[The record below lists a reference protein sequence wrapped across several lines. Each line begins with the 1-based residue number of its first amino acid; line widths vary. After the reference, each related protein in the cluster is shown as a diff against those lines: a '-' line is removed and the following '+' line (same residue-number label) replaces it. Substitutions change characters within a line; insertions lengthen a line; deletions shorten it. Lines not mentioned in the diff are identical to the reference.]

1 MVTIVRG
8 TKRSHNGALKIA
20 ATIAA
25 MSAYDLH
32 RKTLILQIANN
43 LSDIAYEL
51 AGHMSS
57 DEEKAYGFENNNNE
71 TGIDALLARAATGS
85 ITEKQ
90 FDALVDPISKEKHEL
105 DVAATTNTD
114 ITIEYTISENLDT
127 FRQILESAAGD
138 TEADAPYDNVIIVA
152 NGKNEELL
160 ALIRPFVDNEVVCVG
175 QNAAEFKEAEEN
187 KESKRIIVVNDFSE
201 ESVYNLRYMKKE
213 YKSQNVYPMPHNILL
228 SDATNSGRISSYIAE
243 NLQVDASNVNFA
255 VIDSLR
261 KINNFL
267 FMEKA
272 HDNSDKLKGL
282 KGLSIKKSHKEKI
295 KLYTLPDGSVTVN
308 ETEVKKF
315 LRKPRIDKSIEI
327 DTENLDGAEDI
338 EYEDFGVNEQ
348 YLEDREED
356 LKRTAKAAKKKKS
369 KAASDFEDGED
380 MDRNQKDYLKKQR
393 KEMEQEKKTKKK
405 GGLFGLFG
413 KKDIQEEPAKEELE
427 EEFEEEFIESEP
439 VEDFDDIKDDT
450 YTDEKAE
457 SDAYERDIV
466 LEEVSEMFDG
476 PEDDNEAFENEEVHI
491 SENDVVEE
499 DEHFENIEDDI
510 KENDQDDDFNVEE
523 FKSEVMPERKVAEQV
538 HVDNTVNLP
547 SIELADGE
555 YSADDLLDAM
565 LGRK

>member
-8 TKRSHNGALKIA
+8 TKRSHNGTLKIA

-51 AGHMSS
+51 AGHVFSEDDNS
-57 DEEKAYGFENNNNE
+57 FGIENNNNE
-71 TGIDALLARAATGS
+71 MGIDALLARAAAGN

-105 DVAATTNTD
+105 DVASTTNTD
-114 ITIEYTISENLDT
+114 VTIEYTVSENLDT
-127 FRQILESAAGD
+127 FKQILESAAGD
-138 TEADAPYDNVIIVA
+138 TEADAPYDNVIVVA

-175 QNAAEFKEAEEN
+175 QNAAEFKSSDES
-187 KESKRIIVVNDFSE
+187 KECKRIIVVNDFSE

-243 NLQVDASNVNFA
+243 NLQVDASNVNYA

-282 KGLSIKKSHKEKI
+282 KGLSIKKSNKEKI

-327 DTENLDGAEDI
+327 DTDNLDEAEDI

-356 LKRTAKAAKKKKS
+356 LKRAAKAAKKKKS

-393 KEMEQEKKTKKK
+393 KEMEQEKKAKKK

-413 KKDIQEEPAKEELE
+413 KKDIQEEPAKEE
-427 EEFEEEFIESEP
+427 FEEELIESEP
-439 VEDFDDIKDDT
+439 GEDFDDIEDDT

-457 SDAYERDIV
+457 SDAYERDIDP
-466 LEEVSEMFDG
+466 EEVSEMFDG
-476 PEDDNEAFENEEVHI
+476 PEDDNEAFENEEVLTDI
-491 SENDVVEE
+491 SKNDVVEE
-499 DEHFENIEDDI
+499 NEHFENIEDDI